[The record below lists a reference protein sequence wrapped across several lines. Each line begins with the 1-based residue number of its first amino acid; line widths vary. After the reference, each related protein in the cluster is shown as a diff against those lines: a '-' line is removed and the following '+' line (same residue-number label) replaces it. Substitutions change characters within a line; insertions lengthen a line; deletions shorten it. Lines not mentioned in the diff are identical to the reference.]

1 MFVSKAFVW
10 VIHSWKPP
18 WDCSEFKA
26 SLVYV
31 VRQTLFRRHIGKGR
45 MGGGGSGRRRWQTT
59 GDTTVLTK
67 GHAVVAVMKI
77 MTKSNSERKGLFQL
91 TVSQHSITE
100 GTWRAGA
107 DAEAT
112 NSAACWTACS
122 SRVYYRLADLLVWLG
137 LFLNWDF
144 FFPND
149 CSLCQVEMKLA
160 NTA

>member
-1 MFVSKAFVW
+1 MTA
-10 VIHSWKPP
+10 
-18 WDCSEFKA
+18 A
-26 SLVYV
+26 
-31 VRQTLFRRHIGKGR
+31 
-45 MGGGGSGRRRWQTT
+45 

-91 TVSQHSITE
+91 TASQHSITE

-122 SRVYYRLADLLVWLG
+122 SRVHYRLADLLVWLG
-137 LFLNWDF
+137 LFLN
-144 FFPND
+144 
-149 CSLCQVEMKLA
+149 
-160 NTA
+160 